1 MRAIVFLVLFLP
13 VLAWPQTL
21 AYVSQDQGVELLG
34 APNANAEPLRRLM
47 KSAVVEVL
55 SNEPPG
61 FLHVRSADGVE
72 GWVAAPLLA
81 SSITTAGMMGIPVVP
96 LSNTDALASGP
107 SEITAMKVPAQSV
120 ATLSTVPA
128 QVDRLAAMESE
139 LKMLRD
145 TNEGF
150 KFHRDQ
156 QWFLVGAG
164 TLLLGL
170 VIGLIIPRMQWR
182 KKSWRTF

>member
-21 AYVSQDQGVELLG
+21 AYVSQDQGVDLLG
-34 APNANAEPLRRLM
+34 AANANAEPLRRLM

-55 SNEPPG
+55 DNESPG
-61 FLHVRSADGVE
+61 FLRVRSADGVE

-81 SSITTAGMMGIPVVP
+81 SSITTAGMMGIPAAP
-96 LSNTDALASGP
+96 LGNTGALASGP
-107 SEITAMKVPAQSV
+107 AALAAMKVPSQSM
-120 ATLSTVPA
+120 ATLSTI
-128 QVDRLAAMESE
+128 QTQIDRLAMMESE
-139 LKMLRD
+139 LKVLREA
-145 TNEGF
+145 NEEL
-150 KFHRDQ
+150 KVHRDQ

-170 VIGLIIPRMQWR
+170 VIGLIIPKMQWR
-182 KKSWRTF
+182 RKSWHTF